1 MAEELKNNNTEIQ
14 NDKSFGISSWAIN
27 NTKTVYVI
35 MAIIVFGG
43 ISAFFGM
50 PRENFPEIIE
60 NKIYIS
66 SVYPGTA
73 AADVEKF
80 ITEPLE
86 DEIKDIS
93 GIKEVESTSFNDYAM
108 TIVEFEDEVPNEL
121 AKTKVKDKVDI
132 AKAESDWPTL
142 DTGSKVEPNVFD
154 LNISEETPTAYV
166 NLTGNYTADQLKD
179 FAERLQ
185 DDFEDLSEI
194 KETPISGVDDKEVL
208 VALDVYKM
216 TAAQVSF
223 SDVSSRI
230 GNDNK
235 TVSAGNFIND
245 EQKVSVR
252 VVGEIKSPE
261 ELLNIVVKQ
270 KGGAPVY
277 LKDIASV
284 KFQEEDRSTY
294 ARLSGKPVIT
304 LSIKKRS
311 GKNMIEANEKV
322 AEIVKE
328 AQATWLPKDVNVSI
342 TNDQAPKTQNQVDD
356 LVNNIVFG
364 MILVV
369 SVLLFFLGLRNA
381 SFVGLAI
388 PLSML
393 MSLLILQSF
402 GSTLNTMVLFGLVMG
417 LGMLVDNGIVV
428 VENVFT
434 LVNQGYSK
442 KEAAIQGV
450 GEIAWPIIASTAT
463 TLAAFFPLGLW
474 PGTMGKFMMY
484 FPMTLSVVL
493 GSSLFVALIINSML
507 TSEFMQ
513 SEDEHKRDEKPNK
526 KKMIRN
532 TIIAFFVGALLLVC
546 GYHFEIPVLRIFGN
560 LTLFFGAMIWVYQ
573 YFLLP
578 QSDWFQE
585 VGLPWLENFYQKIL
599 TWCLGGKRPWFI
611 FGGTIALLI
620 FSFMLLGIVQPKVEF
635 FPDNQPNTITVYIE
649 YPEGTDI
656 EKTNRLT
663 LDIEQ
668 KVIDVLKQYTVKE
681 EGEDYNFM
689 VEAILSQVGQGA
701 NNPNTDTGS
710 AADIPHKA
718 KITVSLREFKYRRGV
733 KSSDVKNQIYE
744 AVQGYAGAAVTVE
757 KDQNGPPAGYPINI
771 QLFGDDYE
779 QMMDEA
785 EKIQAYITRLKVP
798 GVEQMKI
805 DVSRDVP
812 ELQVNVNREL
822 AGSMGITNQA
832 IGGTLRQSVFGIE
845 VSRYRPDNDDDD
857 YPINIRLKED
867 QRYDNNLVFNQPVT
881 FTNPDNGNVMQVPIS
896 SVITEHETQQFSKI
910 KREDYKRTITVY
922 SNVLEGYNAN
932 EVVDNLEAKLKQA
945 NLDLPN
951 GITYAFTGEM
961 KEQAKNMAFLS
972 KALLYALIGI
982 LLIVVLQFNSI
993 SKPIIIMISI
1003 ILSFIG
1009 VFLGLIVMGDTFVIM
1024 MTMMGIIS
1032 LAGIVV
1038 NNAIVLIDY
1047 TQLLLDRKK
1056 KELGVPQSDFLP
1068 YYYMRRA
1075 IIAGGKSRLRPVL
1088 LTAITTVLGLV
1099 PLAIG
1104 LNIDFYSLL
1113 ADYNPNIYMGGDN
1126 VIFWGPLAKTIIY
1139 GLIFATFLTLV
1150 VVPILQL
1157 LINRIKFRTKYGKHG
1172 KTYPFPEL
1180 FKNKIEK

>member
-1 MAEELKNNNTEIQ
+1 MSDEIKNNKAVGETH
-14 NDKSFGISSWAIN
+14 NDKSFAISSWAIN
-27 NTKTVYVI
+27 NKKTVYVI
-35 MAIIVFGG
+35 MAIIIIGG
-43 ISAFFGM
+43 IAAFFGM

-66 SVYPGTA
+66 SVFPGNA

-80 ITEPLE
+80 VTEPLE
-86 DEIKDIS
+86 DEIKGIS
-93 GIKEVESTSFNDYAM
+93 GVKEVKSTSFNDYGM
-108 TIVEFEDEVPNEL
+108 TIVEFEDGVGIEE
-121 AKTKVKDKVDI
+121 AKVKVKDKVDA

-154 LNISEETPTAYV
+154 LNISEETPTAFI

-179 FAERLQ
+179 YAERLK
-185 DDFEDLSEI
+185 DDIEDIDEI
-194 KETPISGVDDKEVL
+194 KETPISGIGDKEVL
-208 VALDVYKM
+208 VALDIYKM

-223 SDVSSRI
+223 NDVASRI
-230 GNDNK
+230 GGDNK

-252 VVGEIKSPE
+252 VVGEITSPN

-270 KGGAPVY
+270 RRGAPVY
-277 LKDIASV
+277 LRDIAHV
-284 KFQEEDRSTY
+284 EFQEKDRSTY
-294 ARLSGKPVIT
+294 ARLSAEPVIT
-304 LSIKKRS
+304 LSVKKRS
-311 GKNMIEANEKV
+311 GKNMIEANDKV
-322 AEIVKE
+322 AKVVKE
-328 AQATWLPKDVNVSI
+328 AKETWLPKDVNVEI
-342 TNDQAPKTQNQVDD
+342 TNDQAPRTQNQVDD

-369 SVLLFFLGLRNA
+369 GVLLFFLGLRNA

-434 LVNQGYSK
+434 LVNKGYSK
-442 KEAAIQGV
+442 KDAAIQGV

-513 SEDEHKRDEKPNK
+513 SEDEHKAEGEPNK
-526 KKMIRN
+526 KRMIRN
-532 TIIAFFVGALLLVC
+532 TIIMFFIGALLLVV
-546 GYHFEIPVLRIFGN
+546 GYQFKLPMLRIFGN
-560 LTLFFGAMIWVYQ
+560 LALFFGVMIWVFQ

-578 QSDWFQE
+578 QSDWFQNK
-585 VGLPWLENFYQKIL
+585 GLPWLEEKYQRIL
-599 TWCLGGKRPWFI
+599 TWCLNGKRPVGI
-611 FGGTIALLI
+611 LIATFGLLI
-620 FSFMLLGIVQPKVEF
+620 LSFMLLRVAKPKVEF
-635 FPDNQPNTITVYIE
+635 FPDNQPNQIIVYIE

-656 EKTNRLT
+656 EKTNRIT
-663 LDIEQ
+663 LDIEK
-668 KVIDVLKQYTVKE
+668 KVINVLKQYTVKE
-681 EGEDYNFM
+681 DGEDYNYM
-689 VEAILSQVGQGA
+689 AEAILSQVGKGA
-701 NNPNTDTGS
+701 NNPQTDAGS
-710 AADIPHKA
+710 AADIPHKG
-718 KITVSLREFKYRRGV
+718 KVTVSLREFKYRRGV
-733 KSSDVKNQIYE
+733 KSSDVKQQVYE
-744 AVQGYAGAAVTVE
+744 AVQGYAGASVTVE
-757 KDQNGPPAGYPINI
+757 KDPVGPPAGYPINI
-771 QLFGDDYE
+771 QLFGDDYDV
-779 QMMDEA
+779 MMDEA
-785 EKIQAYITRLKVP
+785 EKIQAYVTRLNVP

-812 ELQVNVNREL
+812 EMRVSVNREL

-845 VSRYRPDNDDDD
+845 VSRYRPANDDND
-857 YPINIRLKED
+857 YPINIRLNEK

-881 FTNPDNGNVMQVPIS
+881 FTNPENGQIMQVPIS
-896 SVITEHETQQFSKI
+896 SVITKDETQQFSKI
-910 KREDYKRTITVY
+910 KRENYKRTITVY

-932 EVVDNLEAKLKQA
+932 DLVNSLEKKLEKANLE
-945 NLDLPN
+945 LPD
-951 GITYAFTGEM
+951 GITYAFTGQM
-961 KEQAKNMAFLS
+961 KEQAKNMSFLS

-982 LLIVVLQFNSI
+982 LLIVVLQFNSV
-993 SKPIIIMISI
+993 SKPIIIMIAI

-1056 KELGVPQSDFLP
+1056 KELKVPESDFLP

-1075 IIAGGKSRLRPVL
+1075 IIEGGKSRLRPVL

-1104 LNIDFYSLL
+1104 LNIDFYGLL
-1113 ADYNPNIYMGGDN
+1113 ADYSPNIYMGGDN

-1157 LINRIKFRTKYGKHG
+1157 VINRIKFRTKYGKHG
-1172 KTYPFPEL
+1172 KTYPYPEL
-1180 FKNKIEK
+1180 FKNK